1 MNFMW
6 AMGYNVLMIP
16 FAAGA
21 FFPLLHVSV
30 PPWMAGGAMAM
41 SSVCVVTSSL
51 LLKRYT
57 PPDAGKLAARWHSA
71 AKREG
76 GAAAAAGASPGGG
89 ESRSLLGTADRQNPS
104 YSKQKQAAVA
114 VDVRSAA
121 HTN

>member
-57 PPDAGKLAARWHSA
+57 PPDAEKLAARWHSA
-71 AKREG
+71 VKREG
-76 GAAAAAGASPGGG
+76 TAAAAAGASPGGG
-89 ESRSLLGTADRQNPS
+89 ESRSLLGTADRHNPS
-104 YSKQKQAAVA
+104 YSKQKQAVVA
-114 VDVRSAA
+114 VDVRGAA
-121 HTN
+121 SIN